1 MTSPV
6 RKNIAS
12 SVHNRLLKKARES
25 NRPFNEL
32 FQHYAIERFLYR
44 LSKSSCA
51 DKFILKGALMLM
63 VSMIALME
71 PVFFAV
77 MRPLQNAQK
86 EVSDDPFN

>member
-1 MTSPV
+1 VTSPV

-63 VSMIALME
+63 VWES
-71 PVFFAV
+71 PVS
-77 MRPLQNAQK
+77 RPTMDIDLLGRVENR
-86 EVSDDPFN
+86 VDSIF